1 MLQNAYNNTIYQNNF
16 VNNAQQAFASQ
27 SGVFNY
33 WDNGKE
39 GNYWSDFS
47 TRYPNA
53 MEIDSSGVW
62 DTPYVINANNT
73 DNYPLTMPYGTLA
86 PQREQEPFPT
96 LLVVA
101 VIVIVAFVVAVS
113 LLVYFKKYKH
123 KVEPS

>member
-1 MLQNAYNNTIYQNNF
+1 
-16 VNNAQQAFASQ
+16 
-27 SGVFNY
+27 
-33 WDNGKE
+33 
-39 GNYWSDFS
+39 
-47 TRYPNA
+47 
-53 MEIDSSGVW
+53 
-62 DTPYVINANNT
+62 
-73 DNYPLTMPYGTLA
+73 MPYGTLA